1 MLKLGDWVC
10 RRHFNPP
17 TCSICYGV
25 VVGKNCAC
33 AAGRWVHLAFRQMTV
48 IAFTLYFSQ
57 PHLVVRFGHDCNITG
72 TALHHLAV
80 FLAPGAAAGHF
91 APGGTAN
98 TLSSYFMLRAHC

>member
-1 MLKLGDWVC
+1 
-10 RRHFNPP
+10 
-17 TCSICYGV
+17 
-25 VVGKNCAC
+25 
-33 AAGRWVHLAFRQMTV
+33 MTV